1 MKCVCVSNYLSLII
15 QKYNYSNES
24 WNFIRNTSSN
34 NTDLLQHVEDYMY
47 VKGKQQLCIGS
58 IFISVDKLN
67 SILVVVVV
75 Y

>member
-1 MKCVCVSNYLSLII
+1 MVLKVTDHKQNIENGTWL
-15 QKYNYSNES
+15 
-24 WNFIRNTSSN
+24 NTSSN

-67 SILVVVVV
+67 SILGNS
-75 Y
+75 